1 MSLLLMMLIALA
13 VFIAVGCAVLLFH
26 ESLRIALRLWVERFH
41 LDMGERLGE
50 QFFTFNVARGLQFH
64 ALFVIVL
71 ALLFGV
77 FTAQWLVALLVGALA
92 AVTPV
97 VASRVLISR
106 RLRRLASQWPDALGL
121 IGAGLKSGASLSQA
135 MTQACR
141 ELPAPCGQELALC
154 LREQRMGVPL
164 ETALLRLSDRAP
176 SEGLSLFVA
185 AVRISQET
193 GGQLAETLD
202 RLSQTLR
209 RKAALEG
216 RIDALTA
223 QGRLQG
229 WVMVALPLAV
239 GAALFL
245 IEPQAMQALF
255 TTWPGRFLVVVI
267 ALLEA
272 CGLHFIRRITQV
284 EV

>member
-1 MSLLLMMLIALA
+1 MGLLLLVACSVFLA
-13 VFIAVGCAVLLFH
+13 VVCAALLFH
-26 ESLRIALRLWVERFH
+26 ESLRVALKMWAERFR
-41 LDMGERLGE
+41 LDMGDRLGE
-50 QFFTFNVARGLQFH
+50 QFVAINVTRSLQVH
-64 ALFVIVL
+64 ALSVIGL
-71 ALLFGV
+71 SMGAGLWTGFWQWALLI
-77 FTAQWLVALLVGALA
+77 GAVV

-97 VASRVLISR
+97 ALSRWFIAR
-106 RLRRLASQWPDALGL
+106 RQRQLSSQWPDALTL
-121 IGAGLKSGASLSQA
+121 LSAGLRAGASLTQA
-135 MTQACR
+135 MNQACQ
-141 ELPAPCGQELALC
+141 ELAAPCGQELALC
-154 LREQRMGVPL
+154 LRQQRMGVALDSALMQL
-164 ETALLRLSDRAP
+164 EHRAP
-176 SEGLSLFVA
+176 SEGVSLFVS

-202 RLSQTLR
+202 RLAHTLR

-229 WVMVALPLAV
+229 WVMVALPVAV

-245 IEPQAMQALF
+245 IEPQAMQALW
-255 TTWPGRFLVVVI
+255 TTWPGQLLMATV

-272 CGLHFIRRITQV
+272 CGLHFIRRITEV